1 MRSALVL
8 ELADAECLLAAALAE
23 ARRDG
28 SRVAAAVVDGG
39 GRLVA
44 FRRHDGASP
53 AAAEAAIAKARMAA
67 LSGSDTAGL
76 EAAINGERPALLQL
90 GPALGQPAAAMGGGI
105 ALRWNGELLGGLG
118 VSGMTP
124 QRDAQ
129 IAAAAAGALPPWPH
143 LEAVSFSCADAEVC
157 AAFFCSQLGFR
168 RLDAIDP
175 GPGYA
180 SLIGL
185 PEARL
190 KLVRLALGRERLELL
205 EVQELGPGQ
214 RPGRPFPADSR
225 SNDLWFQHICIVVRD
240 LERASA
246 PVCQAIAA
254 DSLQAISA
262 APQRLPDWNSA
273 AAGIKA
279 FKLHGPEGHCLELLA
294 FPPGKGDPRW
304 RQLDAP
310 DSSASSNGP
319 DQAGLFLGIDH
330 SAIGVADSARSCRF
344 YNQLLG
350 LRLGGDGINEG
361 PEQDGLDGLSGTQVR
376 ITSHRCPR
384 GAGIECLGY
393 RSPEGGRPMPADLG
407 PQDRAHGQL
416 RLVVGREIGQLEA
429 IAMAVEPHGGRLLS
443 PAVVALPPPEAREL
457 GFRAGLQ
464 VSDPD
469 GHRLQLVVR

>member
-1 MRSALVL
+1 MRPALVL
-8 ELADAECLLAAALAE
+8 ELADAERLLDAALAE
-23 ARRDG
+23 AQRDG

-39 GRLVA
+39 GRLIA
-44 FRRHDGASP
+44 FRRLDGAS
-53 AAAEAAIAKARMAA
+53 AAAADAAIAKARMAA
-67 LSGSDTAGL
+67 LSGNDTAGQ

-90 GPALGQPAAAMGGGI
+90 APVLGQPAAAMGGGVT
-105 ALRWNGELLGGLG
+105 LRWEGDLLGGLG

-124 QRDAQ
+124 QRDGA
-129 IAAAAAGALPPWPH
+129 IAAAGAAALAPWPH
-143 LEAVSFSCADAEVC
+143 LDAVGFSCADAEAC

-168 RLDAIDP
+168 RLNAIAA

-185 PEARL
+185 PGARL
-190 KLVRLALGRERLELL
+190 KLVRLALGQERLELL

-240 LERASA
+240 LEQASA
-246 PVCQAIAA
+246 SLRQAIASG
-254 DSLQAISA
+254 SLQTISS
-262 APQRLPDWNSA
+262 APQRLPDWNAA
-273 AAGIKA
+273 AAGIEA
-279 FKLHGPEGHCLELLA
+279 FKLHSPEGHCLELLH
-294 FPPGKGDPRW
+294 FPPDKGEARW
-304 RQLDAP
+304 H
-310 DSSASSNGP
+310 GG
-319 DQAGLFLGIDH
+319 AGLFLGIDH
-330 SAIGVADSARSCRF
+330 SAIGVADTERSCRF

-361 PEQDGLDGLSGTQVR
+361 PEQNGLDGLAGTRVR
-376 ITSHRCPR
+376 ITGHRCPS
-384 GAGIECLGY
+384 GAGIECLDY

-416 RLVVGREIGQLEA
+416 RLLVGREPERLEA
-429 IAMAVEPHGGRLLS
+429 IAAGLGQHGGRLVSPGVVTLS
-443 PAVVALPPPEAREL
+443 AEEARDL
-457 GFRAGLQ
+457 GLQAALQ

>member
-1 MRSALVL
+1 MRPSLAL
-8 ELADAECLLAAALAE
+8 ELADAERLLDAALAE
-23 ARRDG
+23 AQRNG

-39 GRLVA
+39 GRLIA
-44 FRRHDGASP
+44 FRRLDGAS
-53 AAAEAAIAKARMAA
+53 AAAADAAIAKARMAA
-67 LSGSDTAGL
+67 LSGNDTAGQ

-90 GPALGQPAAAMGGGI
+90 APVLGQPAAAMGGGI
-105 ALRWNGELLGGLG
+105 ALRWQGELLGGLG

-124 QRDAQ
+124 QRDAA
-129 IAAAAAGALPPWPH
+129 IAAALAPWPH
-143 LEAVSFSCADAEVC
+143 LEAVGFSCADADAC

-168 RLDAIDP
+168 RLNAIAP

-185 PEARL
+185 PGARL
-190 KLVRLALGRERLELL
+190 KLVRLALGLERLELL

-240 LERASA
+240 LEQASA
-246 PVCQAIAA
+246 PLRQAIASG
-254 DSLQAISA
+254 SLQAISS
-262 APQRLPDWNSA
+262 APQRLPDWNAA
-273 AAGIKA
+273 AAGIEA
-279 FKLHGPEGHCLELLA
+279 FKLHSPEGHCLELLH
-294 FPPGKGDPRW
+294 FPPDKGEARW
-304 RQLDAP
+304 HGGA
-310 DSSASSNGP
+310 AV
-319 DQAGLFLGIDH
+319 FLGIDH
-330 SAIGVADSARSCRF
+330 SAIGVADTERSCRF

-361 PEQDGLDGLSGTQVR
+361 PEQNGLDGLVGTRVR
-376 ITSHRCPR
+376 ITGHRCPN
-384 GAGIECLGY
+384 GAGIECLDY

-416 RLVVGREIGQLEA
+416 RLLVGREVAELEA
-429 IAMAVEPHGGRLLS
+429 IAAGLGQHGSGLVSPGVVTLS
-443 PAVVALPPPEAREL
+443 AEETRDL
-457 GFRAGLQ
+457 GFQAALQ